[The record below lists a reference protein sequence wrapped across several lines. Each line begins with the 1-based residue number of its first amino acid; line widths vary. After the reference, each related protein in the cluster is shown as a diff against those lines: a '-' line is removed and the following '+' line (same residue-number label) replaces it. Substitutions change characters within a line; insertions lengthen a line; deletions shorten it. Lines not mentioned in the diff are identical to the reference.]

1 MKDQY
6 SDVDVFNIMMDLF
19 KSSSRKSDLTGY
31 IRNNRMEQVREL
43 LNRRRNEELA
53 EIARYKER
61 ERRGEEE
68 PVTEPVTPD
77 ESANEFV
84 AHEDDV
90 APFSLLSLN
99 YRQGEVEGG
108 TIRSRARTRKQIG
121 TIAKALGY
129 KIRWVA
135 DKPYNAK
142 IDTDEKVLYLNI
154 RTDQPLA
161 AVMGHEVTH
170 DLRKSDS
177 KAYEALKR
185 YAKDLLGHHVV
196 DALLQV
202 GYLLFEPCKQPLGN
216 LPQKDATL
224 AAGVE
229 KACLRTA
236 EQLMRQQV
244 EHTVGQLR
252 RSENLVA
259 REVGQTVENIRAII
273 ILHSGII
280 ECNAMADKYGQA
292 RRSSVPRPARR
303 RGNTGVSG

>member
-1 MKDQY
+1 
-6 SDVDVFNIMMDLF
+6 MDKGIGVSLVAV
-19 KSSSRKSDLTGY
+19 GA
-31 IRNNRMEQVREL
+31 EV
-43 LNRRRNEELA
+43 LA
-53 EIARYKER
+53 FA
-61 ERRGEEE
+61 G
-68 PVTEPVTPD
+68 
-77 ESANEFV
+77 SAMFTAALRIPNV
-84 AHEDDV
+84 V
-90 APFSLLSLN
+90 APLVQQVALPVAEGSTDAVLSVGLF
-99 YRQGEVEGG
+99 RAVERPAAHLGGEVG
-108 TIRSRARTRKQIG
+108 A
-121 TIAKALGY
+121 
-129 KIRWVA
+129 
-135 DKPYNAK
+135 
-142 IDTDEKVLYLNI
+142 
-154 RTDQPLA
+154 
-161 AVMGHEVTH
+161 
-170 DLRKSDS
+170 SD
-177 KAYEALKR
+177 
-185 YAKDLLGHHVV
+185 AKDLLGHHVV